1 MAAPLILLQQTWL
14 EHLSSSLSDMLSPTS
29 ASAGPASVG
38 KRPAFIGIVIAIT
51 ANIIIS
57 VALNVQKM
65 AHIRLQQ
72 EQQQQEYDDEHEH
85 DDDEDGFDDQD
96 GFDDEEE
103 EEEEEE
109 EEGKYAGNR
118 RFRVQVDTIQEESE
132 SPLASAR
139 TSQHLTP
146 RHGMETIAQS
156 EASSSSSSPNRTSQP
171 GSPSPAPR
179 SKLTDEASHSLSA
192 QPQSQPQS
200 QSQERSGSST
210 EVDSTPSPP
219 SQSKSKLLDVEYETH
234 QPTTEDDDDDGDD
247 DESQPLLLSRRSS
260 HQAPSSTNP
269 RPGPNTK
276 FLRSRLWWC
285 GIGLMTLGEA
295 GNFISYGFAPASL
308 VAPLGAVALLSNVI
322 IAPILLHERF
332 RLRDL
337 GGIFLAILGAVTVVF
352 SSRQD
357 DPALGPDA
365 LWDAIRR
372 SVFLI
377 YMTVVLS
384 LGAVFAALSLT
395 RLGDQFVLLD
405 VGTCA
410 IFGGFTVLSTKGIS
424 SMLSAGPS
432 PFELFR
438 HPITYIL
445 AFVLASTAVLQIT
458 FLNRALQRFDSRQVI
473 PTMFTLFTI
482 MAIVGSA
489 VLYRDFEDMD
499 AHRLINFLFGCGTTF
514 AGVFLLTRRHDDDD
528 DDDQGEARGSD
539 GNMVQG
545 EEAAR
550 DHREVLGDVQEE
562 EEGGEVDDDE
572 RAGVQG
578 GASSVDDKL
587 ILGESGALVA
597 EPDALSIQSS
607 AIASSSHQPTAADL
621 IALPVRRPV
630 PEHTQSSPTPIPSLS
645 MAVGTTAAAAA
656 ASYRRGRTTTAL
668 DGTGTAFL
676 AAGSPPGMLFA
687 LGSAGVG
694 AGVRGASPGRPGLSN
709 TVGVIPVS
717 LEGGVASPGGNNVV
731 VGSATSNG
739 MMRNSS
745 AMSVPVTPG
754 RAGAASGATTTTGG
768 GLLPLYRTPRLSFV
782 GGSSSN
788 AAGGGGPTPSA
799 SISALSTGQLLL
811 LATPTPSAVPIVM
824 PSSSSTHGHGHGLGI
839 GYASGTGGMA
849 RSLPPGADGV
859 PRSRA
864 LSQPS
869 TPVPRRRSRKALR
882 AEAAAQAQV
891 QTPGGRDPRE
901 RERSESRGR
910 ENYAKGQGS
919 WTERRRPVSGVG
931 VPSGSGMGVGSSATA
946 VAKQLPQRRSVISLF
961 GGWSGSGS
969 GAAQEGSQVPPL
981 SPPLVR
987 SQSQTQTQGTGQGQG
1002 QGQASTTTRPGGMIR
1017 NDSSRTSPPDLFSS
1031 ADVGTEEAEASTSSR
1046 PLVSQRDGDE
1056 EGVEGTAARKDDD
1069 QG

>member
-1 MAAPLILLQQTWL
+1 MAALLQQTWL
-14 EHLSSSLSDMLSPTS
+14 EHLSSSFNDMLTPTP

-85 DDDEDGFDDQD
+85 DDEEDGFDDQD
-96 GFDDEEE
+96 GYDDDE

-156 EASSSSSSPNRTSQP
+156 EPSSSSSSPNRASQP

-192 QPQSQPQS
+192 QPQP

-219 SQSKSKLLDVEYETH
+219 SQSKSKLLNVEYETR
-234 QPTTEDDDDDGDD
+234 QPTTEDNDDDDD

-322 IAPILLHERF
+322 IAPILLHEKF

-384 LGAVFAALSLT
+384 LGAVFATLSLT

-528 DDDQGEARGSD
+528 DQGEARGSD
-539 GNMVQG
+539 GNMGQG

-550 DHREVLGDVQEE
+550 EHREVLGDVQEE

-645 MAVGTTAAAAA
+645 MAAAAN
-656 ASYRRGRTTTAL
+656 RRGRTTTAL

-687 LGSAGVG
+687 LGSAGAG

-717 LEGGVASPGGNNVV
+717 LEGVVASPGGNVVV

-788 AAGGGGPTPSA
+788 AAGGGGGGGPTPSA

-882 AEAAAQAQV
+882 AEAAAQAQAQG
-891 QTPGGRDPRE
+891 QTPGGRDPRERE

-946 VAKQLPQRRSVISLF
+946 GAKQLPQRRSVISLF

-969 GAAQEGSQVPPL
+969 GSGAAQEGSKVPHM

-1002 QGQASTTTRPGGMIR
+1002 QGQTSTTTRPGGMIR

-1046 PLVSQRDGDE
+1046 PLVTQRDGDE
-1056 EGVEGTAARKDDD
+1056 AGVEGTAARKDDD
-1069 QG
+1069 QR